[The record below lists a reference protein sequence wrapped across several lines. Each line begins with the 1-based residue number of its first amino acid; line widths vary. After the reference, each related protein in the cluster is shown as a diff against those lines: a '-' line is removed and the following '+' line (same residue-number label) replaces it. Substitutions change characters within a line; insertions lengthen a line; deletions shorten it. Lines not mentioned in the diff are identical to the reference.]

1 MVAQVRCTV
10 LVRGTKKNCDK
21 LRKEMEFEKEYIE
34 KDTNHYRMV
43 CTGYF
48 PCDMRLDFSF
58 EDLASEF
65 SVDVSYLFSEYS
77 DQLCEYDEYDNL
89 ENFLAFN
96 RLSAS
101 GAAYGFEKET
111 GAVDDLKIL
120 NDFLCGSEENVTS
133 ASEEISWGKAFE
145 ALAQYDDQL
154 IRKGKFADQVSVSG
168 FNAAS
173 AGFPRIRLAAESGDE
188 YAKTL
193 LDNFAKAKI

>member
-1 MVAQVRCTV
+1 MLKPDVQSWYEEQ
-10 LVRGTKKNCDK
+10 KKNCDK

-48 PCDMRLDFSF
+48 PCDMIIDFSF

-101 GAAYGFEKET
+101 GDAYGFEKET
-111 GAVDDLKIL
+111 QGVLHI
-120 NDFLCGSEENVTS
+120 
-133 ASEEISWGKAFE
+133 
-145 ALAQYDDQL
+145 
-154 IRKGKFADQVSVSG
+154 
-168 FNAAS
+168 
-173 AGFPRIRLAAESGDE
+173 
-188 YAKTL
+188 
-193 LDNFAKAKI
+193 